1 MDLIINVVGLVANI
15 VGLDTYFF
23 ISYIRLFMNDRV
35 HQVGG
40 ENGRKKRL
48 L

>member
-1 MDLIINVVGLVANI
+1 MLLLPKNKSDNL
-15 VGLDTYFF
+15 FF
-23 ISYIRLFMNDRV
+23 VRDIRLFMNDRV

-40 ENGRKKRL
+40 KNGRKKRL

>member
-1 MDLIINVVGLVANI
+1 MLLLPKNKSDNL
-15 VGLDTYFF
+15 FF
-23 ISYIRLFMNDRV
+23 VSYIRLFMNDRV